1 MTYGFALG
9 NGRSRQGINVQKLRK
24 YGLVA
29 GCNRI
34 YEEEA
39 VDILV
44 ATDRQMAQE
53 IEDTG
58 YGMTHEFWTRRPRP
72 DTGSRKLE
80 RPTYGYSSGPASIA
94 QLCERGCTRIYLLG
108 FDLGSPNQYVNN
120 IYAGTAHYK
129 TLDMKPTY
137 YGNWIKQLQ
146 QVCERWSNNTFYRVI
161 GPESTPYDFERT
173 NFVDIDINNF
183 TTEINSL

>member
-9 NGRSRQGINVQKLRK
+9 NGRSRQGIDIPKLRSL
-24 YGLVA
+24 GLVA

-34 YEEEA
+34 YQEES

-58 YGMTHEFWTRRPRP
+58 YGLTHDFWTRRPRP
-72 DTGSRKLE
+72 DKGSKKLE
-80 RPTYGYSSGPASIA
+80 KPEYGYSSGPASIA
-94 QLCERGCTRIYLLG
+94 KLCQRGCTKIYLLG
-108 FDLGSPNQYVNN
+108 FDLGSPDNYVNN
-120 IYAGTAHYK
+120 LYAGTAHYK
-129 TLDMKPTY
+129 TPDMEPTY

-146 QVCERWSNNTFYRVI
+146 QISERWSNNIFYRVI
-161 GPESTPYDFERT
+161 GKESTLYDFKRP
-173 NFVDIDINNF
+173 NIIDLDIGNF